1 MKHFILIF
9 VVLLSACASSGQ
21 DLSKEKPKDDPYA
34 DSTLNNIKAS
44 QKAQID
50 QKIYKRGY

>member
-1 MKHFILIF
+1 MRLFIIVF
-9 VVLLSACASSGQ
+9 VVMLSACTSSGS
-21 DLSKEKPKDDPYA
+21 DFSKEKSKDDPYA

-50 QKIYKRGY
+50 QKVYKRGY